1 MKVLLL
7 GIGMQGKAALY
18 DLVNSQAVHEV
29 IAADKDLD
37 LLKTYVKSKQ
47 INSKVRCEYI
57 DANNTDSIQSL
68 MTEELDVVIDLLPV
82 TFVNNIAT
90 AAVDHGIHLINTVSV
105 TSQMKEL
112 ATEAKLKNITILPE
126 FGLDPGID
134 LVLLGE
140 AVRKF
145 DKVTSIKCY
154 GAGLPEPEAAD
165 NPIRY
170 KVTWTFE
177 GVLQTYLRGGRII
190 QDGKTKQIK
199 ATDIFHP
206 TNVHELEIK
215 GLGKLEAF
223 PNGDALGYLEP
234 LGLIGTDLQHMGRY
248 TLRYPGHVSF
258 WKKMVDLH
266 LLDDEPVIINGVE
279 VDRKRF
285 LAAVIEPHIK
295 LEEDERDLALV
306 RIEVIG
312 RINGQKKRIT
322 YQVIDKKDLK
332 TGLTGMNRTVGFTA
346 SIGAQ
351 LIGTNAITQRGL
363 LSPVKDI
370 PYEIFKEEL
379 TKRGILI
386 EKINE

>member
-7 GIGMQGKAALY
+7 GVGMQGKAALY
-18 DLVNSQAVHEV
+18 DLVNSQPVHEV

-37 LLKTYVKSKQ
+37 SLKTYVKSKQ

-57 DANNTDSIQSL
+57 DANNIDNIHAL
-68 MTEELDVVIDLLPV
+68 MAEEPDVVIDLLPID
-82 TFVNNIAT
+82 FVDNIAT
-90 AAVDHGIHLINTVSV
+90 AVVNHGIHLINTVSV
-105 TSQMKEL
+105 TPRMKEL
-112 ATEAKLKNITILPE
+112 AAEAKVKNITILPE

-145 DKVTSIKCY
+145 DRVTSIKCY
-154 GAGLPEPEAAD
+154 GAGLPEPEASD

-177 GVLQTYLRGGRII
+177 GVLKTYLRGGRII
-190 QDGKTKQIK
+190 QDGKTIEIK
-199 ATDIFHP
+199 PTDIFHP
-206 TNVHELEIK
+206 TNVHELEIQ

-223 PNGDALGYLEP
+223 PNGDALRYLEP
-234 LGLIGTDLQHMGRY
+234 LGLKGVDLQHMGRY

-266 LLDDEPVIINGVE
+266 LLDDEPVTVNGAE

-285 LAAVIEPHIK
+285 LASVIEPHIR
-295 LEEDERDLALV
+295 LGEEERDLALV
-306 RIEVIG
+306 RIEVTG
-312 RINGQKKRIT
+312 MINGQEKHII
-322 YQVIDKKDLK
+322 YQVIDKRDLQS
-332 TGLTGMNRTVGFTA
+332 GLTGMNRTVGFTA

-351 LIGTNAITQRGL
+351 LIGTNKITQRGL

-370 PYEIFKEEL
+370 SYEIFEEEL
-379 TKRGILI
+379 TKRGISI